1 MRFSYN
7 WMHELVDG
15 LDVSAE
21 ELGRLITLKTAECE
35 GVEPHG
41 AMLDAVCVARVLT
54 AEKVAGTHL
63 TLTTVDTG
71 RYGVKQVICGAPNC
85 RAGMLTAYWPL
96 GRKTVRG
103 VESDGMLSSAV
114 ELGIS
119 QRGDGILE
127 FTGVEP
133 GTPLAGLRPDT
144 IIEIDNKS
152 LTHRPDLWGHY
163 GMARE
168 VSAITGR
175 PLRDPVDL
183 SLIPE
188 GPGVINVEIRDFGL
202 CPRYSCLVF
211 ENVTVGP
218 SPLWLQY
225 RLESV
230 GLNPINNIVDVTNWV
245 MAELAQP
252 MHAFDLEKIQGD
264 TIFVRAAGDGE
275 LCEALNG
282 TTYTLD
288 PSNLVI
294 ADADGA
300 VAVAGVIGGGPSSIT
315 VATTRILLESANFH
329 AASVRKTST
338 RLKLRTDASMRFEKS
353 QDPVNTVRGLA
364 RAVALLRLVS
374 PGIRLVGG
382 LSDSWRQ
389 AAAPAAI
396 DFTHEWMERKLGRA
410 VAEDEVAGILE
421 RLAFGVTRTNGSFTV
436 TVPSWRATKDISIKD
451 DLVEE
456 VGRMI
461 GYASIPPVAPSV
473 PSRVPPL
480 QPERLFQRRVRGLL
494 TAQGFTEV
502 FNYSFVSEAQAAQL
516 QLPLSG
522 HLQVLNPIAAGQEL
536 LRTSLLP
543 NILKNI
549 ELNRHNFDN
558 FRLFEIGH
566 EIHKREGTLPEEIPS
581 CAVVLYA
588 KEGDGKAGLF
598 ELKRIAGV
606 MMPGCEAR
614 PMEARVFEHPH
625 RAAAIWWQGVELGRL
640 FEFHPSIVETGRAQ
654 VLYLNLAAMLGA
666 QPGVVKYTPARRFP
680 ASDFDI
686 TVAVAPRGLAADVLA
701 EAREVNVP
709 NLVDAVYLYE
719 YVDVAKGAR
728 SMTFRFTLGAADRT
742 LTSEEISS
750 AQEKLRSA
758 LLSRGS
764 A

>member
-1 MRFSYN
+1 MKFSYN
-7 WMHELVDG
+7 WIHELVDG
-15 LDVSAE
+15 LDVPADE
-21 ELGRLITLKTAECE
+21 IGRLITLKTAECE
-35 GVEPHG
+35 GVEPYG
-41 AMLDAVCVARVLT
+41 AMLDDVCVARVLT
-54 AEKVAGTHL
+54 AEKVEGTHL

-96 GRKTVRG
+96 GRKAVRG
-103 VESDGMLSSAV
+103 VESDGMLSSAS

-119 QRGDGILE
+119 RDGDGILE

-144 IIEIDNKS
+144 IVEIDNKS

-183 SLIPE
+183 GLIPD
-188 GPGVINVEIRDFGL
+188 GPGPMKVEVRDYAL
-202 CPRYSCLVF
+202 CPRYSCLAL

-245 MAELAQP
+245 MAELSQP
-252 MHAFDLEKIQGD
+252 MHAFDLDKIQGG
-264 TIFVRAAGDGE
+264 TIFVRAAIDGE

-282 TTYTLD
+282 SAYTLD

-294 ADADGA
+294 ADAAGA
-300 VAVAGVIGGGPSSIT
+300 VAVAGVIGGAPSAIT
-315 VATTRILLESANFH
+315 ATTTRLLLESANFH
-329 AASVRKTST
+329 AGSVRKTSGK
-338 RLKLRTDASMRFEKS
+338 LKLRTDASIRFEKS
-353 QDPVNTVRGLA
+353 QDPTNTVRGLA
-364 RAVALLRLVS
+364 RAVALLELVS
-374 PGIRLVGG
+374 PGIRVAGG
-382 LSDSWRQ
+382 LSDAWRP
-389 AAAPAAI
+389 APAPAPI
-396 DFTHEWMERKLGRA
+396 RFTHAWMERKLGRE
-410 VAEDEVAGILE
+410 VAADEVAGILE
-421 RLAFGVTRTNGSFTV
+421 RLAFGVTRADGVFTV

-473 PSRVPPL
+473 PSRVPPP
-480 QPERLFQRRVRGLL
+480 QPERAFHRRVRGTL

-516 QLPLSG
+516 QLDIAG
-522 HLQVLNPIAAGQEL
+522 HLKVLNPIAAGQEL

-549 ELNRHNFDN
+549 ELNRHNFEN
-558 FRLFEIGH
+558 FRLFEIGR
-566 EIHKREGTLPEEIPS
+566 EIHKKEDVLPEEIPS
-581 CAVVLYA
+581 CAIVLYA
-588 KEGDGKAGLF
+588 KDGDGKAGLF
-598 ELKRIAGV
+598 ELKRVAGV
-606 MMPGCEAR
+606 LMPGAEAR
-614 PMEARVFEHPH
+614 PADPRAFEHPH
-625 RAAAIWWQGVELGRL
+625 RAAAILRLGVEIGRL
-640 FEFHPSIVETGRAQ
+640 FEFHPAIVETGRAQ
-654 VLYLNLAAMLGA
+654 VLYLNLTAMLAA
-666 QPGVVKYTPARRFP
+666 QPDVVKYTPPRRFP
-680 ASDFDI
+680 TSEFDI
-686 TVAVAPRGLAADVLA
+686 TVAAAPRTLAADVLA
-701 EAREVNVP
+701 KVDAVGVP

-719 YVDVAKGAR
+719 YRDAAKGAK
-728 SMTFRFTLGAADRT
+728 SITFRFTLGATGRT
-742 LTSEEISS
+742 LTSSEISS
-750 AQEKLRSA
+750 AQERLRAA
-758 LLSRGS
+758 LQG
-764 A
+764 

>member
-1 MRFSYN
+1 MKFSYN
-7 WMHELVDG
+7 WIHELVDG
-15 LDVSAE
+15 LEIPADEV
-21 ELGRLITLKTAECE
+21 GRLITLKTAECE
-35 GVEPHG
+35 GVEPYG
-41 AMLDAVCVARVLT
+41 AMLDDVCVARVLT

-103 VESDGMLSSAV
+103 VESDGMLASAT

-119 QRGDGILE
+119 RDGDGILE

-133 GTPLAGLRPDT
+133 GAPLAGLRPDA
-144 IIEIDNKS
+144 IVEIDNKS

-175 PLRDPVDL
+175 PLKDPVDL
-183 SLIPE
+183 GQIPD
-188 GPGVINVEIRDFGL
+188 GPGSIKVDIRDFAL

-275 LCEALNG
+275 RCEALNG
-282 TTYTLD
+282 STFTLE

-294 ADADGA
+294 ADAGGA
-300 VAVAGVIGGGPSSIT
+300 IAVAGVIGGGPSAIS
-315 VATTRILLESANFH
+315 ATTTRLLLESANFH
-329 AASVRKTST
+329 PSSVRKTSGK
-338 RLKLRTDASMRFEKS
+338 LKLRTDASMRFEKS
-353 QDPVNTVRGLA
+353 QDPANTVRGLA
-364 RAVALLRLVS
+364 RAVALLKIVS

-382 LSDSWRQ
+382 LSDAWQQSE
-389 AAAPAAI
+389 APMAI
-396 DFTHEWMERKLGRA
+396 EFTHEWMERKLGRA
-410 VAEDEVAGILE
+410 VSEDEVARILE
-421 RLAFGVTRTNGSFTV
+421 RLEFRVTRAEGKFSIG
-436 TVPSWRATKDISIKD
+436 VPSWRATKDISIKA

-480 QPERLFQRRVRGLL
+480 EPARTFQRKVRVAL
-494 TAQGFTEV
+494 TSQGFSEV

-516 QLPLSG
+516 QLPVSD
-522 HLQVLNPIAAGQEL
+522 HIKVLNPIAAGQEL

-549 ELNRHNFDN
+549 ELNRHNFEN
-558 FRLFEIGH
+558 FRLFEIGR
-566 EIHKREGTLPEEIPS
+566 EIHKRQGALPEEIPS
-581 CAVVLYA
+581 CAIVQYA
-588 KEGDGKAGLF
+588 KDGDGKAGLF
-598 ELKRIAGV
+598 ELKRVAGV
-606 MMPGCEAR
+606 LMPGSEAR
-614 PMEARVFEHPH
+614 PSKARVFEHPH
-625 RAAAIWWQGVELGRL
+625 RAATIWWQGAELGRL
-640 FEFHPSIVETGRAQ
+640 FEFHPAIVETGRAQ
-654 VLYLNLAAMLGA
+654 VLYLNLVAMLA
-666 QPGVVKYTPARRFP
+666 SQPGPVKYKPLRRFP
-680 ASDFDI
+680 TADFDI
-686 TVAVAPRGLAADVLA
+686 TVATGARGLAADILA
-701 EAREVNVP
+701 KAREVNIP
-709 NLVDAVYLYE
+709 NLINAAYLYE
-719 YVDVAKGAR
+719 YLDVAKGMK
-728 SMTFRFTLGAADRT
+728 SMTFRFTVGAADRT
-742 LTSEEISS
+742 LTSEEIAT
-750 AQEKLRSA
+750 AQDKLRSA
-758 LLSRGS
+758 LHSTGS
-764 A
+764 V

>member
-1 MRFSYN
+1 MKFSYN
-7 WMHELVDG
+7 WIQELLNG
-15 LDVSAE
+15 LDAAPE

-35 GVEPHG
+35 GVAPYGE
-41 AMLDAVCVARVLT
+41 MLRDVCAARVLT
-54 AEKVAGTHL
+54 AEKMEGTHL

-103 VESDGMLSSAV
+103 MESDGMLASAA

-119 QRGDGILE
+119 RDGNGILDL
-127 FTGVEP
+127 TGALP
-133 GTPLAGLRPDT
+133 GTPLADMRPDT

-183 SLIPE
+183 SLIPDVA
-188 GPGVINVEIRDFGL
+188 GPMKVDVRDFEL

-211 ENVTVGP
+211 ENATVEP

-252 MHAFDLEKIQGD
+252 MHAFDLDRLQGD
-264 TIFVRAAGDGE
+264 TIIVRAAAEGE
-275 LCEALNG
+275 RCEALNG
-282 TTYTLD
+282 NTYTLD
-288 PSNLVI
+288 PSQLVI
-294 ADADGA
+294 ADAAGP
-300 VAVAGVIGGGPSSIT
+300 VALAGVIGGGPSAISKS
-315 VATTRILLESANFH
+315 TTGLLLESANFH
-329 AASVRKTST
+329 AASVRKTSGK
-338 RLKLRTDASMRFEKS
+338 LKLRTDASMRFEKS

-364 RAVALLRLVS
+364 RAVSLLKIVS

-382 LSDSWRQ
+382 LSDAWRQ
-389 AAAPAAI
+389 APAPAPI
-396 DFTHEWMERKLGRA
+396 EFTHEWMQRKLGRA
-410 VAEDEVAGILE
+410 VPEEEIAGILL
-421 RLAFGVTRTNGSFTV
+421 RLDFGVARSNGVFKI

-461 GYASIPPVAPSV
+461 GYASIPPVVPSV

-480 QPERLFQRRVRGLL
+480 EPDRLFQRHVRGVL

-502 FNYSFVSEAQAAQL
+502 YNYSFVSEAQAAKVH
-516 QLPLSG
+516 LPISD
-522 HLQVLNPIAAGQEL
+522 HIQVLNPIAAGQEL

-549 ELNRHNFDN
+549 ELNRHNFEN
-558 FRLFEIGH
+558 FRLFEIGR
-566 EIHKREGTLPEEIPS
+566 EIHKRTGSLPDEIPS
-581 CAVVLYA
+581 CAIVLYA
-588 KEGDGKAGLF
+588 KDGDGKPGLF
-598 ELKRIAGV
+598 ELKRVAAV
-606 MMPGCEAR
+606 LMPGVEAR
-614 PMEARVFEHPH
+614 PAEARPFEHPH
-625 RAAAIWWQGVELGRL
+625 RAATIWWQGVELGRL
-640 FEFHPSIVETGRAQ
+640 FEFHPSTVETGRAQ
-654 VLYLNLAAMLGA
+654 VLYLNLKTILAA
-666 QPGVVKYTPARRFP
+666 QPGVVTYTPLRRFP
-680 ASDFDI
+680 TSDFDI
-686 TVAVAPRGLAADVLA
+686 TVAVSLRTLTSDVLA
-701 EAREVNVP
+701 RINAVAVP
-709 NLVDAVYLYE
+709 NLVDVAYLYE
-719 YVDVAKGAR
+719 YADDAKGVR
-728 SMTFRFTLGAADRT
+728 SITFRFTLGSADRT
-742 LTSEEISS
+742 LTSDEIAS
-750 AQEKLRSA
+750 AQEKLRAA
-758 LLSRGS
+758 LR
-764 A
+764 

>member
-1 MRFSYN
+1 MKFSYN
-7 WMHELVDG
+7 WIHELVDG
-15 LDVSAE
+15 LDVPAAE
-21 ELGRLITLKTAECE
+21 IGRLITLKTAECE

-41 AMLDAVCVARVLT
+41 AMLDDVCVARVLT

-103 VESDGMLSSAV
+103 VESDGMLSSAS

-119 QRGDGILE
+119 RDGDGILE

-133 GTPLAGLRPDT
+133 GTPIAGLRPDT
-144 IIEIDNKS
+144 IVEIDNKS

-168 VSAITGR
+168 VAAITGR
-175 PLRDPVDL
+175 PLKDPVDL
-183 SLIPE
+183 TRIPDA
-188 GPGVINVEIRDFGL
+188 PGVMKVEIQDYAL

-252 MHAFDLEKIQGD
+252 MHAFDLDKIQGD
-264 TIFVRAAGDGE
+264 TIYVRAAADGE
-275 LCEALNG
+275 PCEALNG

-294 ADADGA
+294 ADSGGA
-300 VAVAGVIGGGPSSIT
+300 VALAGVIGGGPSAIT
-315 VATTRILLESANFH
+315 GSTTRLLLESANFH
-329 AASVRKTST
+329 AASIRKTSGKV
-338 RLKLRTDASMRFEKS
+338 KLRTDASMRFEKS

-364 RAVALLRLVS
+364 RAVALLELVS

-382 LSDSWRQ
+382 LSDAWQ
-389 AAAPAAI
+389 PAPHPAPI
-396 DFTHEWMERKLGRA
+396 EFNHEWMQRKLGRP
-410 VAEDEVAGILE
+410 VTEEEVAGILE
-421 RLAFGVTRTNGSFTV
+421 SLAFNVIRTNGIFTV

-480 QPERLFQRRVRGLL
+480 EPERAHHRRIRASL

-502 FNYSFVSEAQAAQL
+502 YNYSFVNEAQAAQF
-516 QLPLSG
+516 QLPVAD
-522 HLQVLNPIAAGQEL
+522 HIRVLNPIAAGQEL

-543 NILKNI
+543 NVLKNI
-549 ELNRHNFDN
+549 ELNRHNFEN
-558 FRLFEIGH
+558 FRLFEIGR
-566 EIHKREGTLPEEIPS
+566 EIHKREGRLPEEIPS
-581 CAVVLYA
+581 LAVVLYA
-588 KEGDGKAGLF
+588 KDGDGKAGLL
-598 ELKRIAGV
+598 ELKRVAGV
-606 MMPGCEAR
+606 LMPGLEAR
-614 PMEARVFEHPH
+614 PAEARSFEHPH
-625 RAAAIWWQGVELGRL
+625 RAAVLSWQGAEIGRL
-640 FEFHPSIVETGRAQ
+640 FEFHPSMVETGRAQ
-654 VLYLNLAAMLGA
+654 VLYLNLAAMLA
-666 QPGVVKYTPARRFP
+666 AEPGVRKYTPLRRFP
-680 ASDFDI
+680 TSDFDI
-686 TVAVAPRGLAADVLA
+686 TVAVEPRALAGDVM
-701 EAREVNVP
+701 ARARGVEVP
-709 NLVDAVYLYE
+709 NLVNVAYLYE
-719 YVDVAKGAR
+719 YLDAAKGTK
-728 SMTFRFTLGAADRT
+728 SLTFRFTLGAADRT
-742 LTSEEISS
+742 LTSEEITA
-750 AQEKLRSA
+750 AQEKLRGA
-758 LLSRGS
+758 MAG
-764 A
+764 

>member
-1 MRFSYN
+1 MKFSYN
-7 WMHELVDG
+7 WIHELVDG
-15 LDVSAE
+15 LDVPADE
-21 ELGRLITLKTAECE
+21 VGRLITLKTAECE

-41 AMLDAVCVARVLT
+41 AMLDDVCVARVLT

-63 TLTTVDTG
+63 TLTTVETG

-103 VESDGMLSSAV
+103 VESDGMLSSAT

-119 QRGDGILE
+119 RDGDGILE
-127 FTGVEP
+127 FTDVEP

-144 IIEIDNKS
+144 IVEIDNKS

-175 PLRDPVDL
+175 PLADPVDL
-183 SLIPE
+183 SLIPGE
-188 GPGVINVEIRDFGL
+188 PGLLKVEIQDFAL
-202 CPRYSCLVF
+202 CPRYSCLAF

-252 MHAFDLEKIQGD
+252 MHAFDLDKLSGD

-282 TTYTLD
+282 NTYTLD
-288 PSNLVI
+288 PSSLVI
-294 ADADGA
+294 ADAAGP
-300 VAVAGVIGGGPSSIT
+300 VAVAGVIGGGPSAIT
-315 VATTRILLESANFH
+315 GSTTRLLLESANFH
-329 AASVRKTST
+329 AASVRKTSGK
-338 RLKLRTDASMRFEKS
+338 LKLRTDASMRFEKS
-353 QDPVNTVRGLA
+353 QDPSNTVRGLA
-364 RAVALLRLVS
+364 RAVALLQVVS

-382 LSDSWRQ
+382 LSDSWRK
-389 AAAPAAI
+389 ADEPAVI
-396 DFTHEWMERKLGRA
+396 SFTHEWMERKLGRA

-421 RLAFGVTRTNGSFTV
+421 RLAFGVDRASGIFTV

-461 GYASIPPVAPSV
+461 GYASIPPLAPSV

-480 QPERLFQRRVRGLL
+480 QPERMFQRRVRGSL

-502 FNYSFVSEAQAAQL
+502 FNYSFVSEAQAGQL
-516 QLPLSG
+516 HLPIAD
-522 HLQVLNPIAAGQEL
+522 HIKVLNPIAAGQEL

-549 ELNRHNFDN
+549 ELNRHNFEN
-558 FRLFEIGH
+558 FRLFEIGR
-566 EIHKREGTLPEEIPS
+566 EIHKRDGALPEEIPS
-581 CAVVLYA
+581 CAIVLYA
-588 KEGDGKAGLF
+588 KDGDGKAGLS
-598 ELKRIAGV
+598 ELKRVASV
-606 MMPGCEAR
+606 LMPGFDAQPAEAR
-614 PMEARVFEHPH
+614 AFEHPH
-625 RAAAIWWQGVELGRL
+625 RAATIWWQGVELGRL

-654 VLYLNLAAMLGA
+654 VLYLNLASMLA
-666 QPGVVKYTPARRFP
+666 SQPGVVKYAPLRRFP
-680 ASDFDI
+680 TSDFDI
-686 TVAVAPRGLAADVLA
+686 TVAAPPRSLAAEVLSKVA
-701 EAREVNVP
+701 GVGVP
-709 NLVDAVYLYE
+709 NLVDTAYLYE
-719 YVDVAKGAR
+719 YLDANKGTK

-742 LTSEEISS
+742 LTSDEISS
-750 AQEKLRSA
+750 AQDKLRAA
-758 LLSRGS
+758 LTNI